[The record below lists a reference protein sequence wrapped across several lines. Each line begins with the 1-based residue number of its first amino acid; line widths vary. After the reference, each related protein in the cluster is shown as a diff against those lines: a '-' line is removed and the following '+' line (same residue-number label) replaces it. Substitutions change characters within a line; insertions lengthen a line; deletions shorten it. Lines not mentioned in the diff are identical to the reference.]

1 MQNMKIDGSVN
12 KQMVALAQEK
22 APIEACAILGGADD
36 VVSAFISMT
45 NADNAAEHFSF
56 LPQEQF
62 AAVKQL
68 RAEGKAMLAIWHSHP
83 ATPARMSDED
93 LRLAYATDVAYVILS
108 LADEAGPVLKAFNV
122 VEGQPQEMQLEI
134 GEDNDE

>member
-1 MQNMKIDGSVN
+1 MQNMKIDGSVY

-22 APIEACAILGGADD
+22 APIEACAILGGADES
-36 VVSAFISMT
+36 VSVFISMT

-56 LPQEQF
+56 LPAEQF

-122 VEGQPQEMQLEI
+122 VDGQPQDMQLEI